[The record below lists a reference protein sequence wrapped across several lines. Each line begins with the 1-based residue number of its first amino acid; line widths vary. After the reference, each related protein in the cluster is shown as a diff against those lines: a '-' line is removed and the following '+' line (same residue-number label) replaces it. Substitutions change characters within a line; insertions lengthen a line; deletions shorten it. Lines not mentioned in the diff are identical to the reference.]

1 METSGVFAASSS
13 CCLRD
18 YRLSDKNMFSLRIS
32 LSCLPLVIILFYLVW
47 WRGLVF
53 SVSVIKIFKGGSLEW
68 LTAFSFFHASS
79 FFFFF
84 KSISTFDLPT
94 VQRGV
99 DGKLDAS
106 PSLSDWEAERLRL
119 RCKFMSSLWKTQK
132 TKKKSQKMSITSL
145 LKM

>member
-1 METSGVFAASSS
+1 MIMETSGVFAASSS

-18 YRLSDKNMFSLRIS
+18 YRLSDKNMFSHRIS

-68 LTAFSFFHASS
+68 LIASS
-79 FFFFF
+79 FLLALKK

-94 VQRGV
+94 VQHGV
-99 DGKLDAS
+99 DGKLDAG
-106 PSLSDWEAERLRL
+106 PSLSNWDPKPFKAEMQIYVFVV
-119 RCKFMSSLWKTQK
+119 KG
-132 TKKKSQKMSITSL
+132 KKKQNISINEHNLTFEDVI
-145 LKM
+145 

>member
-1 METSGVFAASSS
+1 MIMETSGVFAASSS

-53 SVSVIKIFKGGSLEW
+53 SVSVIKIFKGGSLDW
-68 LTAFSFFHASS
+68 LTAFFFV
-79 FFFFF
+79 FLFL
-84 KSISTFDLPT
+84 KSISTFDLST
-94 VQRGV
+94 VQRRV

-106 PSLSDWEAERLRL
+106 PSLSIWDPEGLRL
-119 RCKFMSSLWKTQK
+119 RCEFMSWLKK
-132 TKKKSQKMSITSL
+132 NKKKDISINEHNLTFEDVI
-145 LKM
+145 